1 MKSLIRICSLFMLF
15 LLASSSKSLNA
26 QSQRVF
32 RGSHTEYCCKDAY
45 GTFTDCEDPDYS
57 ISYTITISNTEIR
70 IARSHPNGKADA
82 FMFRITGKK
91 FCAPDNVWYFNVIDE
106 DDDENIIGVSKN
118 GDFLFVFDLYE
129 EGDCVLVFYMHE

>member
-1 MKSLIRICSLFMLF
+1 MRRKILLFFVFFILSFAGKSV
-15 LLASSSKSLNA
+15 NA

-32 RGSHTEYCCKDAY
+32 HGNHTEYCCKDAY

-57 ISYTITISNTEIR
+57 ISYTITISNTDIK
-70 IARSHPNGKADA
+70 IARRHQGGKSDA
-82 FMFRITGKK
+82 FTFRITGKR

-106 DDDENIIGVSKN
+106 DDDENIIGVSKD

-129 EGDCVLVFYMHE
+129 DDDICALVFYMHE